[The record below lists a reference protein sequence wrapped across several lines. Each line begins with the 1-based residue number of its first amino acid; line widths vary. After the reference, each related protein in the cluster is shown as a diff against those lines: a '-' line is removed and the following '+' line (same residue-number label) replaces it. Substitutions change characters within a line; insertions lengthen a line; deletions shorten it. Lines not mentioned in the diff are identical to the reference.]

1 MGGHSSLLLTF
12 NWPKYREADSGK
24 ENRKFMSKN
33 LKKILL
39 EIHDQPMYDQKQR
52 LEKTINAWMDGQSQ
66 MDDILIF
73 GVRV

>member
-1 MGGHSSLLLTF
+1 
-12 NWPKYREADSGK
+12 
-24 ENRKFMSKN
+24 MSKN

-66 MDDILIF
+66 MDDILS
-73 GVRV
+73 